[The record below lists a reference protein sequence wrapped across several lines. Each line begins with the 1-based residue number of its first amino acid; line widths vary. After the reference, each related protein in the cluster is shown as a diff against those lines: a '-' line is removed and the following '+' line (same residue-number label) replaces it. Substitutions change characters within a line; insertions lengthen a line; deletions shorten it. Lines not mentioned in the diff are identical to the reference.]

1 MTQKSGQEY
10 EELDIDDLFMTEEEE
25 EDRETKKDEK

>member
-1 MTQKSGQEY
+1 MTQKGGQEY
-10 EELDIDDLFMTEEEE
+10 EELDVDDLFMTEEEE